1 MKSEPH
7 IVYRGFGPSEALTE
21 RIYLELDELERISDR
36 ITACRVVLELPH
48 KHKRHGKHFLIK
60 VELFM
65 PGKVLTIDRDPPDHD
80 NFEDAYA
87 ALNETFA
94 KARRLLLDYTRV
106 RRGHTK
112 HHEAPEVGVVTQLF
126 GDRDFGFLRSPD
138 GHDVYFH
145 RNAVLNDGWG
155 RLEVGSR
162 VTWAEEQGNDGPQ
175 ASTVRVVREPR
186 SAEPGELSGARE

>member
-1 MKSEPH
+1 MNSEPH

-21 RIYLELDELERISDR
+21 RICQELDELERISDR

-48 KHKRHGKHFLIK
+48 RHKRHGKHFLIK

-65 PGKVLTIDRDPPDHD
+65 PGKVLTIDRDPPEHD

-87 ALNETFA
+87 ALNETFT

-112 HHEAPEVGVVTQLF
+112 HHEEPEVGVVTQLF

-145 RNAVLNDGWG
+145 RNAVLHEGWD

-162 VTWAEEQGNDGPQ
+162 VTWTEEQGNEGPQ
-175 ASTVRVVREPR
+175 ASTVRLVRESR
-186 SAEPGELSGARE
+186 SADRGEQSGARE